1 MASLNRVFLAGNL
14 TRDPEV
20 RYTPGGAAVATLGMA
35 VNRFYTTKTGEKK
48 EETLFIRVVVWGKL
62 AETCKEYLK
71 KGSSLLVEGR
81 LASRSWEQNGQKRS
95 TVEVIALA
103 IQFLDRGG
111 KGAQERPLPDMDESV
126 DEPMPDADAAGKG
139 AAGTED
145 DIPF

>member
-20 RYTPGGAAVATLGMA
+20 RYTPAGAAVATLGMA

-95 TVEVIALA
+95 TVEVIALT

-111 KGAQERPLPDMDESV
+111 KGAADRPLPEV
-126 DEPMPDADAAGKG
+126 DEAVETPLPEEDVAGKSAAG
-139 AAGTED
+139 ADD

>member
-62 AETCKEYLK
+62 AESCKEYLK
-71 KGSSLLVEGR
+71 KGSSILVEGR

-95 TVEVIALA
+95 TVEVIALT

-111 KGAQERPLPDMDESV
+111 KGAQERALPDSDEAV
-126 DEPMPDADAAGKG
+126 DVPMPEEDAEGKG
-139 AAGTED
+139 AAGAED

>member
-35 VNRFYTTKTGEKK
+35 VNRYYTTKTGEKK

-62 AETCKEYLK
+62 AESCKEYLK

-95 TVEVIALA
+95 TVEVVALG

-111 KGAQERPLPDMDESV
+111 KGSQERVMTDMDESV
-126 DEPMPDADAAGKG
+126 DEPLPEEDAGKK
-139 AAGTED
+139 AGSGGDD